1 MLNKL
6 NRIKDY
12 FFCREGIFVV
22 SIITIVGTGIGIY
35 SFLADDDVDDPAEAM
50 PTVSVQISTGEK
62 SPIIKDTTIGGD
74 FVIED
79 KK

>member
-22 SIITIVGTGIGIY
+22 SIITIVGTGLGIY
-35 SFLADDDVDDPAEAM
+35 SFLADDPAEVPDM
-50 PTVSVQISTGEK
+50 TTGK
-62 SPIIKDTTIGGD
+62 NSPIIKNVTIGGD
-74 FVIED
+74 FVIGG
-79 KK
+79 